1 MIPDDFCFPGF
12 YQFVRPHHKKS
23 FDARCE
29 QLTGE
34 GCGYKLDHS
43 LSKEEKKA
51 VLLQSAADVHPAV
64 TPTCS
69 QLNTQQLNRGGRH
82 LNQQA
87 LKEPPAGSAPKTDV
101 HSSFLTDVNAAL
113 GAEKSTRLFQAVRGY
128 KKTENYESLVTT
140 AVSLLTESD
149 GNLPLL
155 VKLGLFIRPQHQKQY
170 GEMLDALMGRPVSTA
185 EEDDAAGSEEQQTPA
200 SPSSSLKTQRKIS
213 SFFSSSQRR

>member
-51 VLLQSAADVHPAV
+51 VLLQSDVHPAV